1 MARPLPEYDELEIR
15 LTPGRGEAYNVEI
28 ESASEARG
36 HGQFLPPTDIDLA
49 RFRLAVD
56 PRSRRVRGGSRSLD
70 SAAQFGSGLFDALL
84 QDASVRE
91 VYTAARRDART
102 ANRGLRL
109 RVSLRAAPELAGI
122 PWEFLYDKPRFL
134 AQHVQSPIVRFV
146 ELEDPPPPLKVEAPL
161 RVVGMVSRPKDA
173 GLAVLDVEEEQALL
187 EQRLAPLIESGQVTL
202 KWLEEATL
210 RALQQEL
217 DHGEEC
223 HIFHFIG
230 HGEFD
235 EQAGES
241 CLVLEYPDGR
251 AHRVG
256 GLQLG
261 NVVAG
266 RGSLRLAVLNACEAA
281 QTSAHD
287 PLAGVATSLME
298 FDVPAVVAMQ
308 FAITDE
314 GALVFADEFYGAL
327 AAGYS
332 VDAAV
337 TQGRRA
343 LAANSEVEWGTP
355 VLFTRVKD
363 GRLFDVA
370 TRVTTPRFKPK
381 PNPKPPEST
390 VRTNRLVRLMSRLA
404 HNGWVRGVTFSPDGA
419 RVVSASDDRTAR
431 LWDRSDGRE
440 IGRISHEGWV
450 RAVAFSADGKR
461 MVTSGDDRAARM
473 WDART
478 GTQIGLVR
486 HGGGVWGVAFSR
498 DGARVAT
505 ASGDTTAR
513 IWDGANG
520 NPQLT
525 VSHDGWVRAV
535 AFSADGKRMVT
546 GGDDRAAR
554 MWDARTGTQIG
565 LVRHGGGVWGV
576 AFSRDGARVAT
587 ASGDTTAR
595 IWDGA
600 SGNPQ
605 LTVSHDSGVLGV
617 AFSPDCERF
626 LTGGADQSARLWNAH
641 TGREIGRVSHGGG
654 VLGVAFSPDGTC
666 FATASADKTARVWDA
681 ANGRELAC
689 LNHNGW
695 VWGVEFS
702 PDGTKVATASG
713 DTTVRVWDGG
723 TGVEIGCGG
732 HSGGVLAVAF
742 SPDGTHIATAS
753 GYAHDD
759 GDDTLT
765 ALIPKRFRT
774 ARVDGYVTLWKFE

>member
-1 MARPLPEYDELEIR
+1 VARPLPDYDELEIR

-36 HGQFLPPTDIDLA
+36 HGQFLPPNDLDLQ
-49 RFRLAVD
+49 RFRMSVD
-56 PRSRRVRGGSRSLD
+56 PRSRRVRSGGRSLEY
-70 SAAQFGSGLFDALL
+70 AAQFGSGLFDALL

-102 ANRGLRL
+102 ANKGLRL

-122 PWEFLYDKPRFL
+122 PWEFLYDRPRFL
-134 AQHVQSPIVRFV
+134 AQHVQSPIVRYV
-146 ELEDPPPPLKVEAPL
+146 ELEDPPPPLKVQAPL
-161 RVVGMVSRPKDA
+161 HVLGMVSRPKDA
-173 GLAVLDVEEEQALL
+173 SLATLEVEEEQALL

-235 EQAGES
+235 EQAQES
-241 CLVLEYPDGR
+241 CLLLEHPDGR
-251 AHRVG
+251 THRVG

-281 QTSAHD
+281 QTSALD

-314 GALVFADEFYGAL
+314 GALVFADEFYGAI

-363 GRLFDVA
+363 GRLFDVG
-370 TRVTTPRFKPK
+370 TPRVTVKPAEVPPRPRI
-381 PNPKPPEST
+381 T
-390 VRTNRLVRLMSRLA
+390 TRTETKVATAALERIGSRLA
-404 HNGWVRGVTFSPDGA
+404 HAGWVRAAVFHPDGDRLA
-419 RVVSASDDRTAR
+419 SASDDRTAR
-431 LWDRSDGRE
+431 LWHRVGGGE
-440 IGRISHEGWV
+440 IGRITHEGWV
-450 RAVAFSADGKR
+450 RTVAFSADGAR
-461 MVTSGDDRAARM
+461 MATGADDRTARI
-473 WDART
+473 WDARS
-478 GTQIGLVR
+478 GREIGRVL

-498 DGARVAT
+498 DGSRIAT

-513 IWDGANG
+513 
-520 NPQLT
+520 
-525 VSHDGWVRAV
+525 V
-535 AFSADGKRMVT
+535 
-546 GGDDRAAR
+546 
-554 MWDARTGTQIG
+554 
-565 LVRHGGGVWGV
+565 
-576 AFSRDGARVAT
+576 
-587 ASGDTTAR
+587 
-595 IWDGA
+595 WDGA
-600 SGNPQ
+600 SGRQ
-605 LTVSHDSGVLGV
+605 LITVCHDSGVLGI
-617 AFSPDCERF
+617 AFSPDSERMV
-626 LTGGADQSARLWNAH
+626 TAGADQSARLWNAR
-641 TGREIGRVSHGGG
+641 TGAQIGRVGHGGG
-654 VLGVAFSPDGTC
+654 VLGVAFSPDGSC
-666 FATASADKTARVWDA
+666 FATASADNTAKLWDA
-681 ANGRELAC
+681 QNGRELAC
-689 LNHNGW
+689 LNHSGW

-702 PDGTKVATASG
+702 PDGSKVATASG
-713 DTTVRVWDGG
+713 DTTVRVWERS
-723 TGVEIGCGG
+723 TGAELACAG
-732 HSGGVLAVAF
+732 HSGGALAVAF
-742 SPDGTHIATAS
+742 SPDGTHLVTAS
-753 GYAHDD
+753 GYAHEDPDD
-759 GDDTLT
+759 ALT
-765 ALIPKRFRT
+765 TLIPKRFRPS
-774 ARVDGYVTLWKFE
+774 RVDGYVTLWKFQR

>member
-36 HGQFLPPTDIDLA
+36 HGQFLAPSDFDLE

-56 PRSRRVRGGSRSLD
+56 PRSRRVRSGARSLD
-70 SAAQFGSGLFDALL
+70 AAAQFGSGLFDALL

-91 VYTAARRDART
+91 VYTSARRDARA

-134 AQHVQSPIVRFV
+134 AQHVQSPVVRFV

-173 GLAVLDVEEEQALL
+173 SLATLDVEEEQALL
-187 EQRLAPLIESGQVTL
+187 EERLAPLIESGQVTL
-202 KWLEEATL
+202 KWLERATL

-230 HGEFD
+230 HGEYD

-241 CLVLEYPDGR
+241 CLVLEHPDGR

-266 RGSLRLAVLNACEAA
+266 RGSLRLAVLNACEAG
-281 QTSAHD
+281 QSSAHD

-327 AAGYS
+327 ASGYS

-370 TRVTTPRFKPK
+370 TPRVAVKPARRPALHAEAQRRPQRAPSARTSSSARCPASPTTAG
-381 PNPKPPEST
+381 S
-390 VRTNRLVRLMSRLA
+390 
-404 HNGWVRGVTFSPDGA
+404 GA
-419 RVVSASDDRTAR
+419 SCS
-431 LWDRSDGRE
+431 
-440 IGRISHEGWV
+440 
-450 RAVAFSADGKR
+450 
-461 MVTSGDDRAARM
+461 
-473 WDART
+473 ART
-478 GTQIGLVR
+478 GS
-486 HGGGVWGVAFSR
+486 ASSR
-498 DGARVAT
+498 PATIAPPGCGTAPAAARSAASPTKAGFAPSPSAPT
-505 ASGDTTAR
+505 ASG
-513 IWDGANG
+513 W
-520 NPQLT
+520 
-525 VSHDGWVRAV
+525 
-535 AFSADGKRMVT
+535 
-546 GGDDRAAR
+546 
-554 MWDARTGTQIG
+554 
-565 LVRHGGGVWGV
+565 
-576 AFSRDGARVAT
+576 
-587 ASGDTTAR
+587 
-595 IWDGA
+595 
-600 SGNPQ
+600 
-605 LTVSHDSGVLGV
+605 
-617 AFSPDCERF
+617 
-626 LTGGADQSARLWNAH
+626 
-641 TGREIGRVSHGGG
+641 
-654 VLGVAFSPDGTC
+654 
-666 FATASADKTARVWDA
+666 
-681 ANGRELAC
+681 
-689 LNHNGW
+689 
-695 VWGVEFS
+695 
-702 PDGTKVATASG
+702 
-713 DTTVRVWDGG
+713 
-723 TGVEIGCGG
+723 
-732 HSGGVLAVAF
+732 
-742 SPDGTHIATAS
+742 
-753 GYAHDD
+753 
-759 GDDTLT
+759 
-765 ALIPKRFRT
+765 
-774 ARVDGYVTLWKFE
+774 

>member
-36 HGQFLPPTDIDLA
+36 HGQFLAPSDFDLE

-56 PRSRRVRGGSRSLD
+56 PRSRRIRSGARSLD
-70 SAAQFGSGLFDALL
+70 AAAQFGSGLFDALL

-91 VYTAARRDART
+91 VYTAARRDAR
-102 ANRGLRL
+102 AADRGLRL

-134 AQHVQSPIVRFV
+134 AQHVQSPVVRFV

-161 RVVGMVSRPKDA
+161 RVVGMVSRPRDA
-173 GLAVLDVEEEQALL
+173 SLATLDVEEEQALL
-187 EQRLAPLIESGQVTL
+187 EERLAPLIESGQVTL
-202 KWLEEATL
+202 KWLESATL

-230 HGEFD
+230 HGEYD
-235 EQAGES
+235 EQANES
-241 CLVLEYPDGR
+241 CLVLEHPDGR

-266 RGSLRLAVLNACEAA
+266 RGSLRLAVLNACEAG
-281 QTSAHD
+281 QSSAHD

-327 AAGYS
+327 ASGYS

-370 TRVTTPRFKPK
+370 TSRVTPPRFKPK
-381 PNPKPPEST
+381 PKPPEPT
-390 VRTNRLVRLMSRLA
+390 PGGLARVMSRLA

-431 LWDRSDGRE
+431 LWSRSGGPE
-440 IGRISHEGWV
+440 IGRISHE
-450 RAVAFSADGKR
+450 
-461 MVTSGDDRAARM
+461 
-473 WDART
+473 
-478 GTQIGLVR
+478 
-486 HGGGVWGVAFSR
+486 
-498 DGARVAT
+498 
-505 ASGDTTAR
+505 
-513 IWDGANG
+513 
-520 NPQLT
+520 
-525 VSHDGWVRAV
+525 GWVRAV

-600 SGNPQ
+600 NGNPQ
-605 LTVSHDSGVLGV
+605 LTVSHDSGVLGI

-666 FATASADKTARVWDA
+666 FATASADKTARIWDA
-681 ANGRELAC
+681 ANGRQLAC

-695 VWGVEFS
+695 VWGIEFS

-713 DTTVRVWDGG
+713 DTMVRVWDRA
-723 TGVEIGCGG
+723 TGDEIACGG

-765 ALIPKRFRT
+765 ALIPKRFR
-774 ARVDGYVTLWKFE
+774 ASRVDGYVTLWKLG

>member
-36 HGQFLPPTDIDLA
+36 HGQFLAPTDIDLE
-49 RFRLAVD
+49 RFRRLVD
-56 PRSRRVRGGSRSLD
+56 PRSRRVRSGGGSSLD
-70 SAAQFGSGLFDALL
+70 VAARFGSGLFDALL

-91 VYTAARRDART
+91 VYTSARRDART

-134 AQHVQSPIVRFV
+134 AQHVQSPVVRFV

-161 RVVGMVSRPKDA
+161 RVVGMVSRPRDA
-173 GLAVLDVEEEQALL
+173 SLATLDVEEEQALL
-187 EQRLAPLIESGQVTL
+187 EERLAPLIESGQVTL
-202 KWLEEATL
+202 KWLERATL

-230 HGEFD
+230 HGEYD
-235 EQAGES
+235 EQTNES
-241 CLVLEYPDGR
+241 CLVLEHPDGR
-251 AHRVG
+251 SHRVG

-266 RGSLRLAVLNACEAA
+266 RGSLRLAVLNACEAG
-281 QTSAHD
+281 QSSAHD

-327 AAGYS
+327 ASGYS

-370 TRVTTPRFKPK
+370 TPRVSVRPSAPEAPRRERISAARKPLEV
-381 PNPKPPEST
+381 NVGT
-390 VRTNRLVRLMSRLA
+390 AQLVRSMSRLA
-404 HNGWVRGVTFSPDGA
+404 HNGWIRGITFSPDGA

-431 LWDRSDGRE
+431 LWNPSGGGE
-440 IGRISHEGWV
+440 LGRISHEGWV
-450 RAVAFSADGKR
+450 RAV
-461 MVTSGDDRAARM
+461 T
-473 WDART
+473 
-478 GTQIGLVR
+478 
-486 HGGGVWGVAFSR
+486 
-498 DGARVAT
+498 
-505 ASGDTTAR
+505 
-513 IWDGANG
+513 
-520 NPQLT
+520 
-525 VSHDGWVRAV
+525 
-535 AFSADGKRMVT
+535 FSADGKRMVT

-576 AFSRDGARVAT
+576 AFSRDGTRVAT

-595 IWDGA
+595 IWDGDN
-600 SGNPQ
+600 GNPQ
-605 LTVSHDSGVLGV
+605 VTVSHDSGVLGV

-626 LTGGADQSARLWNAH
+626 LTGGADQTARLWNAH
-641 TGREIGRVSHGGG
+641 SGQEVGRVSHGGG
-654 VLGVAFSPDGTC
+654 VLGVAFGPDGRC
-666 FATASADKTARVWDA
+666 FATASADNTARIWDA
-681 ANGRELAC
+681 ENGRELAC
-689 LNHNGW
+689 LRHNGW
-695 VWGVEFS
+695 VWAVEFS

-713 DTTVRVWDGG
+713 DTTVRLWDRA
-723 TGVEIGCGG
+723 TGAELACGG
-732 HSGGVLAVAF
+732 HSGGVLALAF

-759 GDDTLT
+759 PDDTLT
-765 ALIPKRFRT
+765 ALIPKRFR
-774 ARVDGYVTLWKFE
+774 ASRVDGYVTLWKFE

>member
-1 MARPLPEYDELEIR
+1 MASLLPEYDELEIR

-36 HGQFLPPTDIDLA
+36 HGQFLPPNDLDLA

-56 PRSRRVRGGSRSLD
+56 PRSRRVRSSTRALD
-70 SAAQFGSGLFDALL
+70 SAARFGSGLFDALL

-91 VYTAARRDART
+91 VYTAARRDARA
-102 ANRGLRL
+102 ANKGLRL

-122 PWEFLYDKPRFL
+122 PWEFLYDRPRFL

-146 ELEDPPPPLKVEAPL
+146 ELEDPPPPLKVEPPL
-161 RVVGMVSRPKDA
+161 RIVGMVSRPADA
-173 GLAVLDVEEEQALL
+173 SLATLDVEEEQALL
-187 EQRLAPLIESGQVTL
+187 ERRLEPLIQSGQVTL

-230 HGEFD
+230 HGEYD
-235 EQAGES
+235 EQLAES

-327 AAGYS
+327 AKGFS

-370 TRVTTPRFKPK
+370 TPRV
-381 PNPKPPEST
+381 T
-390 VRTNRLVRLMSRLA
+390 VRTSPLRSSKPAETQVATTTLEKVGTRLA
-404 HNGWVRGVTFSPDGA
+404 HSGWVRSVVFHPDGERIA
-419 RVVSASDDRTAR
+419 SASDDKTAR
-431 LWDRSDGRE
+431 LWHRVGGGE
-440 IGRISHEGWV
+440 IGRITHDGWV
-450 RAVAFSADGKR
+450 RTVAFSADGR
-461 MVTSGDDRAARM
+461 RLATGADDRTARVL
-473 WDART
+473 DARS
-478 GTQIGLVR
+478 GREIGRVL
-486 HGGGVWGVAFSR
+486 HGGGVWGADFSR
-498 DGARVAT
+498 DGSRIAT

-513 IWDGANG
+513 VWDGSSG
-520 NPQLT
+520 RQLVT
-525 VSHDGWVRAV
+525 V
-535 AFSADGKRMVT
+535 T
-546 GGDDRAAR
+546 
-554 MWDARTGTQIG
+554 
-565 LVRHGGGVWGV
+565 
-576 AFSRDGARVAT
+576 
-587 ASGDTTAR
+587 
-595 IWDGA
+595 
-600 SGNPQ
+600 
-605 LTVSHDSGVLGV
+605 HDSGVLGV
-617 AFSPDCERF
+617 VFSPDGERI
-626 LTGGADQSARLWNAH
+626 LTAGADQSARLWNARN
-641 TGREIGRVSHGGG
+641 GREIGRVGHGGG
-654 VLGVAFSPDGTC
+654 VLSVAFSPDGTC
-666 FATASADKTARVWDA
+666 FATASADNTAKVWDA
-681 ANGRELAC
+681 NNGRELAC
-689 LNHNGW
+689 LKHSAW
-695 VWGVEFS
+695 VWDVEFS
-702 PDGTKVATASG
+702 PDGTKLATASG
-713 DTTVRVWDGG
+713 DTTVRVWERANGI
-723 TGVEIGCGG
+723 ELACAG
-732 HSGGVLAVAF
+732 HSGGALSVAF
-742 SPDGTHIATAS
+742 SPDGRHLVTAS
-753 GYAHDD
+753 GYAHEDPDD
-759 GDDTLT
+759 ALT
-765 ALIPKRFRT
+765 TLIPKRFRPS
-774 ARVDGYVTLWKFE
+774 RVDGYVTLWRFTGA

>member
-1 MARPLPEYDELEIR
+1 MARPLPDYDELEIR

-36 HGQFLPPTDIDLA
+36 HGQFLPPNDLDLA
-49 RFRLAVD
+49 RFRMAVD

-91 VYTAARRDART
+91 VYTAARRDARA
-102 ANRGLRL
+102 ANKGLRL

-122 PWEFLYDKPRFL
+122 PWEFLYDRPRFL

-161 RVVGMVSRPKDA
+161 RIVGMVSRPKDA
-173 GLAVLDVEEEQALL
+173 SLATLDVEEEQALL
-187 EQRLAPLIESGQVTL
+187 ERRLAPLIETGQVTL

-235 EQAGES
+235 EQLGES

-281 QTSAHD
+281 QTSSHD

-327 AAGYS
+327 ASGYS

-370 TRVTTPRFKPK
+370 TQRVTSRPRITAARSQPAAKVA
-381 PNPKPPEST
+381 T
-390 VRTNRLVRLMSRLA
+390 VALERVGSRLA
-404 HNGWVRGVTFSPDGA
+404 HSGWVRGVVFHPDGDRLA
-419 RVVSASDDRTAR
+419 SASDDRTAR
-431 LWDRSDGRE
+431 LWNRVGGGE
-440 IGRISHEGWV
+440 IGRITHEGWV
-450 RAVAFSADGKR
+450 RTVAFSADGHR
-461 MVTSGDDRAARM
+461 MATGADDRTARI
-473 WDART
+473 WDARS
-478 GTQIGLVR
+478 GREIGRVL
-486 HGGGVWGVAFSR
+486 HGGGVWGAAFSR
-498 DGARVAT
+498 DGGRIAT

-513 IWDGANG
+513 
-520 NPQLT
+520 
-525 VSHDGWVRAV
+525 V
-535 AFSADGKRMVT
+535 
-546 GGDDRAAR
+546 
-554 MWDARTGTQIG
+554 
-565 LVRHGGGVWGV
+565 
-576 AFSRDGARVAT
+576 
-587 ASGDTTAR
+587 
-595 IWDGA
+595 WDGA
-600 SGNPQ
+600 SGRQ
-605 LTVSHDSGVLGV
+605 LVTVCHDSGVLGI
-617 AFSPDCERF
+617 AFSPDSER
-626 LTGGADQSARLWNAH
+626 LVTAGADQSARLWNAR
-641 TGREIGRVSHGGG
+641 TGAEIGRVGHGGG
-654 VLGVAFSPDGTC
+654 VLAVAFSPDGKC
-666 FATASADKTARVWDA
+666 FATASADNTAKVWDA
-681 ANGRELAC
+681 QNGRELAC
-689 LNHNGW
+689 LKHSGW

-702 PDGTKVATASG
+702 PDGSKVATASG
-713 DTTVRVWDGG
+713 DTTVRVWERS
-723 TGVEIGCGG
+723 TGAELACVG
-732 HSGGVLAVAF
+732 HSGGVLAVSF
-742 SPDGTHIATAS
+742 SPDGTHLVTAS
-753 GYAHDD
+753 GYAHDQT
-759 GDDTLT
+759 DDALT
-765 ALIPKRFRT
+765 TLIPKRFRPS
-774 ARVDGYVTLWKFE
+774 RVDGYVTLWKFSG